1 MEWWE
6 EVADV
11 PESEDWI
18 SLPQVAERAKIP
30 ETTARRYA
38 NTFKRFL
45 TTKESGNITLYHPE
59 TVGILQKIS
68 ERYRRRQTT
77 DQIIEELR
85 MSYGETFEIEGN
97 HLPQRIGYAPTAPLE
112 EIAKAMTALATQKE
126 EVMALIEKQ
135 RRLEQRISE
144 LEAKQKREDALQG
157 FLSWWK
163 NVWKRGS

>member
-1 MEWWE
+1 VGWY
-6 EVADV
+6 EVAYI
-11 PESEDWI
+11 PESESWT

-45 TTKESGNITLYHPE
+45 TTKDSGNITLYHPE
-59 TVGILQKIS
+59 TVGVLQEIA

-77 DQIIEELR
+77 DQIMEELR
-85 MSYGETFEIEGN
+85 MSYGETFEMEPN
-97 HLPQRIGYAPTAPLE
+97 SLPQRMGHAYIAPLE
-112 EIAKAMTALATQKE
+112 EIAKAMTALATQRE
-126 EVMALIEKQ
+126 ETLALIEKQ

-144 LEAKQKREDALQG
+144 LEAKQKREDTLQG

-163 NVWKRGS
+163 DLWKRGS